1 MSFMNT
7 HQRQKET
14 QAGIDDSIPPD
25 TALKGILV
33 LGPDGRQQSA
43 LGAATRPGVAER
55 MRQRW
60 SAAKGGGQS
69 VFVVDDDASGSAYV
83 VAAVAGE
90 DGTVL
95 IALPH
100 DQRDALV
107 EFVAS
112 VGFAG
117 SILQHLLTNPFEA
130 LTVVDHAGIV
140 RYISPVHEKFFGIPP
155 GGGTG
160 RHVTQVIENT
170 RLHTVA
176 STGKAEV
183 GSLQSMRGVSRV
195 VSRHP
200 VLGRDG
206 KVLGA
211 IGQVMFKGPEQL
223 QVMSAELRRLQTEVA
238 FYRRE
243 LKGLRN
249 RSYGLEHIVGNSP
262 AIERLKRQIVKVAS
276 MDIPVLLT
284 GESGTGKELAAHA
297 IHLLSPRRDAN
308 MVMVNAAALPTTL
321 VESEL
326 FGYEAGSFT
335 GAERKGRRG
344 KIEQADKGSLFF
356 DEVGDMPAEVQVK
369 LLRVLQDG
377 HFERVGGHESK
388 LSNFRLISASNRN
401 FDQMIEQGTFR
412 LDLFYRI
419 SAVTIRLP
427 ALRERRED
435 IALLAELA
443 LRNFAARHAQQP
455 KRLSPAAVQF
465 LRGLDWPGNVRQL
478 MHTVERAAIFS
489 ESDVIEPPDF
499 GLVDEEPD
507 DGGDMLVPPTSASVV
522 TEALAA
528 PDAAATAA
536 GFGEPLAVRRAF
548 GEVEEKLIREA
559 LVKCRGNKKQAAIEL
574 GISRSYLYK
583 RLGELGILT

>member
-1 MSFMNT
+1 MNT
-7 HQRQKET
+7 HQRHKET
-14 QAGIDDSIPPD
+14 RAQVDDATTPD
-25 TALKGILV
+25 TALRGILV
-33 LGPDGRQQSA
+33 LEADGRPKFA
-43 LGAATRPGVAER
+43 LGAAARSDLAER
-55 MRQRW
+55 MQREW
-60 SAAKGGGQS
+60 SAADKSGRS
-69 VFVVDDDASGSAYV
+69 MFVVSDAASGCVYV
-83 VAAVAGE
+83 VVAVAGRE
-90 DGTVL
+90 GTVL
-95 IALPH
+95 IAMDH
-100 DQRDALV
+100 DRRDALV

-112 VGFAG
+112 VDFAG

-140 RYISPVHEKFFGIPP
+140 RYISPVHEKFFGISP
-155 GGGTG
+155 GGGIG
-160 RHVTQVIENT
+160 RHATQVIENT

-183 GSLQSMRGVSRV
+183 GSLQLMRGESRV

-200 VLGRDG
+200 VYGRDG
-206 KVLGA
+206 RVVGA

-223 QVMSAELRRLQTEVA
+223 QVMSAELRRLQNEVA

-243 LKGLRN
+243 LKGLRS
-249 RSYGLEHIVGNSP
+249 RSYGLEHIIGNSP
-262 AIERLKRQIVKVAS
+262 AIELLKRQIVKVAS

-308 MVMVNAAALPTTL
+308 MVMVNAAALPATL

-335 GAERKGRRG
+335 GAERKGRKG

-377 HFERVGGHESK
+377 HFERVGGHESR
-388 LSNFRLISASNRN
+388 LSSFRLISASNRN

-435 IALLAELA
+435 IPLLADLA
-443 LRNFAARHAQQP
+443 LRNFASRHGQQP
-455 KRLSPAAVQF
+455 KRLSPAALQF
-465 LRGLDWPGNVRQL
+465 LHSLEWPGNVRQL
-478 MHTVERAAIFS
+478 IHAVERAAIFS
-489 ESDVIEPPDF
+489 ESEVIEPPDF
-499 GLVDEEPD
+499 GLLDDAHDDERRISTPVLNASTATDALVAPVAEP
-507 DGGDMLVPPTSASVV
+507 SAA
-522 TEALAA
+522 EHA
-528 PDAAATAA
+528 
-536 GFGEPLAVRRAF
+536 EPLAVRRAV
-548 GEVEEKLIREA
+548 GEVEERLIREA
-559 LVKCRGNKKQAAIEL
+559 LVKCRGNKKQAALEL

-583 RLGELGILT
+583 RLGELGITA

>member
-1 MSFMNT
+1 MSFMKT
-7 HQRQKET
+7 REQQQET
-14 QAGIDDSIPPD
+14 QPESADSIGQD
-25 TALKGILV
+25 AALKGILV
-33 LGPDGRQQSA
+33 LSADGQLRSA
-43 LGAATRPGVAER
+43 LGIASRSEFAVR
-55 MRQRW
+55 MHQRW
-60 SAAKGGGQS
+60 LEANEEGQS
-69 VFVVDDDASGSAYV
+69 VFVVDDEPSGPRV
-83 VAAVAGE
+83 VIALTSDE
-90 DGTVL
+90 GTVL
-95 IALPH
+95 VALQH
-100 DQRDALV
+100 DRRNALM
-107 EFVAS
+107 ELVAS
-112 VGFAG
+112 VDFSGD
-117 SILQHLLTNPFEA
+117 ILQHLLTNPFEA
-130 LTVVDHAGIV
+130 LTVVDHAGVV
-140 RYISPVHEKFFGIPP
+140 RYISPIHEKFFGIAP

-176 STGKAEV
+176 ATGKAEI
-183 GSLQSMRGVSRV
+183 GSLQPMRGVSRV

-206 KVLGA
+206 KVVGA

-223 QVMSAELRRLQTEVA
+223 QVMSAELKRLQTEVA

-243 LKGLRN
+243 LNGLRN
-249 RSYGLEHIVGNSP
+249 RSYGLEHIVGNSG

-297 IHLLSPRRDAN
+297 IHLLSNRRDAN
-308 MVMVNAAALPTTL
+308 MVMVNAAALPATL

-377 HFERVGGHESK
+377 RFERVGGHESK
-388 LSNFRLISASNRN
+388 LSSFRLISASNRN
-401 FDQMIEQGTFR
+401 FDQMIEEGTFR

-419 SAVTIRLP
+419 SAVTIRMP

-435 IALLAELA
+435 IPLLADLA
-443 LRNFAARHAQQP
+443 LRNFASRHGLQP
-455 KRLSPAAVQF
+455 KKMSADALLF
-465 LRGLDWPGNVRQL
+465 LHGLDWPGNVRQL
-478 MHTVERAAIFS
+478 IHTVERAAIFS

-499 GLVDEEPD
+499 GLLDDTLDEAQEPPSPSLITD
-507 DGGDMLVPPTSASVV
+507 SVVEALRTEPLDGGSMETL
-522 TEALAA
+522 
-528 PDAAATAA
+528 
-536 GFGEPLAVRRAF
+536 GVRRAV
-548 GEVEEKLIREA
+548 GEVEEQLIRA
-559 LVKCRGNKKQAAIEL
+559 AMVKCRGNKKQAAAEL

-583 RLGELGILT
+583 RLGELEIHG